1 MLFFCIHVNNMSL
14 FSEILSFFIFY
25 NHLENNGPYLILVM
39 TILKLS
45 QIIFSV
51 KQNKVCM
58 YLDSLYKMNILA
70 CFSSY
75 HHPHIFLS
83 LLLVLPDFM
92 NIVALSM
99 LF

>member
-1 MLFFCIHVNNMSL
+1 MI
-14 FSEILSFFIFY
+14 
-25 NHLENNGPYLILVM
+25 
-39 TILKLS
+39 ILKLS

-58 YLDSLYKMNILA
+58 YLDSSLYKMNILA

-75 HHPHIFLS
+75 HHPTSSFPSSLS
-83 LLLVLPDFM
+83 DFM
-92 NIVALSM
+92 SIVALSM